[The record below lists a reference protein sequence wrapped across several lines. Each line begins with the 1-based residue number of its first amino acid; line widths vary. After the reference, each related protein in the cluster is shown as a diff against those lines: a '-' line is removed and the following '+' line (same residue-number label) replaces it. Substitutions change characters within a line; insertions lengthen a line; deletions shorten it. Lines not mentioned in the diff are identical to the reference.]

1 MTVPLWYIRERC
13 PTFAYLPP
21 QDQQNWMLFLCAEF
35 HSSKALSAVDTRDS
49 ERARGSAATHASPV
63 EGGGGALD
71 EWSLTLE
78 ITLTSRS
85 MKGNDEPQ

>member
-13 PTFAYLPP
+13 PTFAYVPP
-21 QDQQNWMLFLCAEF
+21 QDQQNWMLFLRAEF
-35 HSSKALSAVDTRDS
+35 RSSKALSAVDTRDS
-49 ERARGSAATHASPV
+49 ERARGSAATHARPV
-63 EGGGGALD
+63 EGGERAMD
-71 EWSLTLE
+71 EWSLTLT